1 MANLR
6 LLTEIQ
12 LKRERFFRHSRGGI
26 MPLKDRME
34 AIIVEMVEKGIC
46 LDLAQRDFEKKY
58 LRIALDINQGSRLAT
73 ARALGIHRNTLN
85 NKLVK
90 HRLRSRRNGS

>member
-1 MANLR
+1 
-6 LLTEIQ
+6 
-12 LKRERFFRHSRGGI
+12 

-34 AIIVEMVEKGIC
+34 AIIVEMVENGIR

-58 LRIALDINQGSRLAT
+58 LKIALDINQGSQLAT

-85 NKLVK
+85 NKLAK
-90 HRLRSRRNGS
+90 HRLRNRRNGS

>member
-1 MANLR
+1 MASLQS
-6 LLTEIQ
+6 LTDIQ
-12 LKRERFFRHSRGGI
+12 LKREWLSRHSRGGI

-34 AIIVEMVEKGIC
+34 AIIVEMVEKGIL

-58 LRIALDINQGSRLAT
+58 LKIALDINQGSRLAT

-85 NKLVK
+85 NKLAK